1 MNNSSSIDI
10 EQDSLEDEKVAF
22 AATEDERNNKRKV
35 MPRRRQ
41 SNFDSIISMSIG
53 DEDDEGYITLPEST
67 HTLLHTQPMNSLPFA
82 FSVGIALLSI
92 SCLVLVIW
100 NALSAGEPGN
110 KLGVPV
116 RVETSVLIAQY
127 CGLFVGLLAEEEI
140 PQALILLRLITRES
154 LQISY
159 PEMSYTRFLL
169 ACVLRLVMGY
179 LFLLNLFL
187 TIVQA
192 DNVIGI
198 FFDILALE
206 FVQKLDDVS
215 YGLSKK
221 YMLGRRMLRA
231 ASKEYKVQ
239 KRRRTTRRRE
249 DVPTEGS
256 SVNHEIQGCKL
267 IRRKCGSQMYSKAG
281 DFVVKSTLLLNLSCL
296 LIGVSIIASRQLNGR
311 FWCSSVQVR
320 LGDDILRKALIRNN
334 TDSSITERTLVYAY
348 FNGHYVLNG
357 TYQGRPRYTEQNKV
371 YPTDRYNE
379 TIPAEIRY
387 CNNRWVF
394 YHPDI
399 VKTEY
404 DEEYDREECQWLLR
418 SPKTKE
424 FNLLD
429 VAASDWE
436 VWKGGRGAI
445 GSTDGLSI
453 ACDDVDSRAD
463 CNYHGDVIDSTC
475 ECHEG
480 YTSAHCEFEMPC
492 KYLEEDFSV
501 DGLDSSGIEY
511 EWSRNED
518 DQLIWLYDRA
528 VYNWIPRYD
537 LGDYLSAVY
546 NVSKE
551 ELKRAEGV
559 SRQDV
564 NFTVIGTYVGNRWV
578 ASLGFLNE
586 KNQSIGYDVEYHAF
600 WRNKFAERTFFI
612 SSPETI
618 FGSIIG
624 VDMYRIVDKADY
636 NGSPYG
642 VLDLEDRK
650 EGAGFF
656 RCYEV
661 DEVLS

>member
-1 MNNSSSIDI
+1 M
-10 EQDSLEDEKVAF
+10 
-22 AATEDERNNKRKV
+22 
-35 MPRRRQ
+35 
-41 SNFDSIISMSIG
+41 
-53 DEDDEGYITLPEST
+53 
-67 HTLLHTQPMNSLPFA
+67 
-82 FSVGIALLSI
+82 
-92 SCLVLVIW
+92 
-100 NALSAGEPGN
+100 
-110 KLGVPV
+110 
-116 RVETSVLIAQY
+116 
-127 CGLFVGLLAEEEI
+127 EEEI

-159 PEMSYTRFLL
+159 PDMSYTRFVL
-169 ACVLRLVMGY
+169 ACILRLFMGY

-215 YGLSKK
+215 YDLSKK

-231 ASKEYKVQ
+231 ASKEYKIQ
-239 KRRRTTRRRE
+239 KRRSRRSR
-249 DVPTEGS
+249 DVPTEDS
-256 SVNHEIQGCKL
+256 SINQEIQGFKL

-281 DFVVKSTLLLNLSCL
+281 AVVVKSTMLLNLSCL
-296 LIGVSIIASRQLNGR
+296 LIGVSIIASRQWNGR
-311 FWCSSVQVR
+311 FWCSSIKVR
-320 LGDDILRKALIRNN
+320 LGDDILRNALIRSRA
-334 TDSSITERTLVYAY
+334 DSSTTERTLVYAY
-348 FNGHYVLNG
+348 FNGHYSLNG
-357 TYQGRPRYTEQNKV
+357 THQGRPRYTEQNKV
-371 YPTDRYNE
+371 CPTYRYNE

-387 CNNRWVF
+387 CNNRWDDV
-394 YHPDI
+394 
-399 VKTEY
+399 EY
-404 DEEYDREECQWLLR
+404 DTECQWLLR
-418 SPKTKE
+418 SSKTKE

-436 VWKGGRGAI
+436 VWKGRGAI
-445 GSTDGLSI
+445 GSTDGFSI
-453 ACDDVDSRAD
+453 ACNDVDSRAD

-475 ECHEG
+475 ECHDG
-480 YTSAHCEFEMPC
+480 YTGAHCEFEMPC

-501 DGLDSSGIEY
+501 DGIDSSGIEY

-528 VYNWIPRYD
+528 VYNWLPKYD
-537 LGDYLSAVY
+537 LGDYLSTIY

-564 NFTVIGTYVGNRWV
+564 NFTVTGAFVGNRWV
-578 ASLGFLNE
+578 ASLGFLNQ
-586 KNQSIGYDVEYHAF
+586 KGQSIGHDVEYHAF

-612 SSPETI
+612 SGPETNS
-618 FGSIIG
+618 GSIIG
-624 VDMYRIVDKADY
+624 VDIYRIVDKADY

-656 RCYEV
+656 RCYKGR
-661 DEVLS
+661 